1 MENQNIGVLKNYILY
16 GKYKK
21 EMGLFWWLCLG
32 FLCYYIYLFLNGSFN
47 FQDHSQTIYI
57 LIGIAIV
64 GKLIF

>member
-1 MENQNIGVLKNYILY
+1 MVNI
-16 GKYKK
+16 KK